1 MLFGRLQ
8 SLPRVS
14 LGRALTLPRG
24 TVGLR
29 RKPKTP
35 PLGAFC
41 SARFAVESH
50 LLDGARAVR
59 PRGWR
64 QLSREG
70 ECGPLGLRGVGFFD
84 IPHTRKP
91 HALSFAEPH
100 PSPLSR
106 CPPAVSST
114 PSALL
119 AQRKKTGAAQRLEG
133 RAGGVAGGRYR
144 LASAPADSVWIDR
157 QSASFLSTRIRC
169 FDRYLR
175 PF

>member
-50 LLDGARAVR
+50 LHDGARAVR

-106 CPPAVSST
+106 CPPAVSS
-114 PSALL
+114 PRLLRCSRRGRRQVLHSVLKEEPAGLL
-119 AQRKKTGAAQRLEG
+119 AAGTGW
-133 RAGGVAGGRYR
+133 RAHPPTLCG
-144 LASAPADSVWIDR
+144 
-157 QSASFLSTRIRC
+157 
-169 FDRYLR
+169 
-175 PF
+175 